1 MGEERVCCGLHIGEC
16 GIMGERKDREGKEKG
31 WGGIQR
37 ERRSVKDIQT
47 LTMVEEVEF
56 DEEIGIG

>member
-1 MGEERVCCGLHIGEC
+1 
-16 GIMGERKDREGKEKG
+16 MGERKDREGKEKG

>member
-1 MGEERVCCGLHIGEC
+1 MNVALWGREKIEKGRRRGGEE
-16 GIMGERKDREGKEKG
+16 
-31 WGGIQR
+31 IQR